1 MFRAIKADGRL
12 DRRWAGMVG
21 AALIVVAGWVQA
33 AELDVPARPFGE
45 PIPVHQ
51 QYIVVF
57 HRGVDKPAVMAEKL
71 MQGRGGQ
78 IRHTYTH
85 ALKGFS
91 ATIPDR
97 AFNAIRMNPAVAWIE
112 PNVEIRLE
120 QTVQDGAAWGLDRID
135 QRQLPLDGQYSYE
148 LTGRGS
154 RIYVIDTG
162 IRASHRDFGGRVVN
176 GFSAVADGRGTAD
189 CNGYGT
195 HVAGSAAGATWGVAK
210 EATLVPVRV
219 LDCGGSGTLAGVIAG
234 VDWVA
239 GQAAQGPAVANMS
252 LGGGASAALDA
263 AVAQL
268 ASAGVPVVVAAG
280 NSSDDACRYSP
291 AREPSAVTVGASTE
305 SDQRASFSNYGSC
318 VDLFAPG
325 DRITSAYHRSDTDAA
340 ILSGTS
346 MAAPHVA
353 GVMALVFE
361 KIAGHGSVDARSVLM
376 DAVTE
381 GALNGRGRNGIG
393 AGSPNKLLYA
403 LVDAEVESPPESDP
417 DQGGDESEPVED
429 FPEDGH
435 TDAGYLVG
443 TSVKE
448 RGSWS
453 AVVTLHASPGMAT
466 AGFWETG
473 QAAGC
478 TVVEGESCSFS
489 LNSIANRIG
498 SVTFQ
503 DADNGWSV
511 LVPKP

>member
-1 MFRAIKADGRL
+1 
-12 DRRWAGMVG
+12 MVG

-252 LGGGASAALDA
+252 LG
-263 AVAQL
+263 
-268 ASAGVPVVVAAG
+268 
-280 NSSDDACRYSP
+280 
-291 AREPSAVTVGASTE
+291 
-305 SDQRASFSNYGSC
+305 
-318 VDLFAPG
+318 AP
-325 DRITSAYHRSDTDAA
+325 
-340 ILSGTS
+340 
-346 MAAPHVA
+346 
-353 GVMALVFE
+353 F
-361 KIAGHGSVDARSVLM
+361 
-376 DAVTE
+376 
-381 GALNGRGRNGIG
+381 RGRFC
-393 AGSPNKLLYA
+393 AGC
-403 LVDAEVESPPESDP
+403 
-417 DQGGDESEPVED
+417 
-429 FPEDGH
+429 
-435 TDAGYLVG
+435 
-443 TSVKE
+443 
-448 RGSWS
+448 
-453 AVVTLHASPGMAT
+453 
-466 AGFWETG
+466 GFWVVCLWSSPCWRWP
-473 QAAGC
+473 GC
-478 TVVEGESCSFS
+478 PICEPR
-489 LNSIANRIG
+489 SISRG
-498 SVTFQ
+498 
-503 DADNGWSV
+503 
-511 LVPKP
+511 